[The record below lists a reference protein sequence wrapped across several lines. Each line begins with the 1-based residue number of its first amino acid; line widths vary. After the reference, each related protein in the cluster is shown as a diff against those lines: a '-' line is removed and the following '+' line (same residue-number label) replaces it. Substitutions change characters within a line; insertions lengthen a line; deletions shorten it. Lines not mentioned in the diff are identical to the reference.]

1 MQKFFNLLVTKRL
14 SFLTPLILSLGFALS
29 VSLDALNTHD
39 VSGLQSTVW
48 TMTSDKLP
56 LKNWKLTLE
65 TFEYFPFEFEK
76 SNESICF
83 ESRDSR
89 VQLSFYTHATSGV
102 SDRGLSCCFVTNAQA
117 LKNSPDLVSVQKI
130 VLAPKKNEFRS
141 QAMHFEVTAPKN
153 IFKDFYCS
161 AITDD
166 FDGLSA
172 RKTHLPSLAEMSEVL
187 SMGFR
192 LNPDPI

>member
-1 MQKFFNLLVTKRL
+1 
-14 SFLTPLILSLGFALS
+14 
-29 VSLDALNTHD
+29 
-39 VSGLQSTVW
+39 
-48 TMTSDKLP
+48 MTSDKLP
-56 LKNWKLTLE
+56 LKDWKLTLE

-76 SNESICF
+76 TNESVCF
-83 ESRDSR
+83 ESKDSR
-89 VQLSFYTHATSGV
+89 VQLSFYSHV
-102 SDRGLSCCFVTNAQA
+102 NNPVVNNRGLSCCFVTNANA
-117 LKNSPDLVSVQKI
+117 LKDAPSLVSLQKI
-130 VLAPKKNEFRS
+130 VLAPRKNENRS
-141 QAMHFEVTAPKN
+141 QAIHFEVKTPRN

-192 LNPDPI
+192 LSPDPI